1 MREPYTVP
9 RTGPVSAEISRKS
22 GKVYNSATA
31 PRDFSVVHNTHPLS
45 SVSSTCQE
53 KSCWSSLPKR
63 KCGLSFFWREVA
75 CPKKIATEL
84 HLSHKIVH
92 LHLYR
97 IRKKLSIHSTIEIIV
112 YVCRIL
118 KLVPHCIKLT
128 PRGKEVFLLV
138 IAGFKTDQI
147 ACQLGISRSGVR
159 RHRENML
166 QDNGC
171 ESMIEL
177 IAKYYGT
184 YAKQHQEMPYGN

>member
-1 MREPYTVP
+1 M
-9 RTGPVSAEISRKS
+9 
-22 GKVYNSATA
+22 
-31 PRDFSVVHNTHPLS
+31 H
-45 SVSSTCQE
+45 
-53 KSCWSSLPKR
+53 
-63 KCGLSFFWREVA
+63 
-75 CPKKIATEL
+75 
-84 HLSHKIVH
+84 
-92 LHLYR
+92 
-97 IRKKLSIHSTIEIIV
+97 
-112 YVCRIL
+112 VCRSL

-138 IAGFKTDQI
+138 LDGFKTDQI